1 MEIEP
6 IYRIMTYQK
15 QDILDTLES
24 TLSPYLSIALDSQ
37 LPLSIP
43 MFRIP
48 LPTSDESFQALVTKC
63 TSVSGEFTSFT
74 IQSNFTIS
82 CCFRFNAIYS
92 TFVVV
97 KYDIMQQID
106 LTILQKRLSALKFSY
121 TIPYSHLSFAIP
133 NTAYKF
139 VYNSSYSHYITD
151 DGED

>member
-6 IYRIMTYQK
+6 IYCIMTYQK
-15 QDILDTLES
+15 QDILDTLEGA
-24 TLSPYLSIALDSQ
+24 LSPYLRIALDSQ

-48 LPTSDESFQALVTKC
+48 LPTSDGEFQALVTKC

-82 CCFRFNAIYS
+82 FRFNSNTQYS

-97 KYDIMQQID
+97 KYD
-106 LTILQKRLSALKFSY
+106 
-121 TIPYSHLSFAIP
+121 
-133 NTAYKF
+133 
-139 VYNSSYSHYITD
+139 
-151 DGED
+151 